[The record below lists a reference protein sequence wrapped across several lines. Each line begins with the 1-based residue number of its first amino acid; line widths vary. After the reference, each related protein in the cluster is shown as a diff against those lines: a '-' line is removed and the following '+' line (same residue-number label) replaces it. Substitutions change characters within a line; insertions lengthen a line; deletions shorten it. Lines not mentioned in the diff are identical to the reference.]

1 MARPARPWFRFYVE
15 AFGDRKMR
23 RLSPANRWL
32 WVAILGAAR
41 ESPEPG
47 ILLVTEDL
55 PMTHQELADYA
66 GVALREVNK
75 ALPQM
80 AKLGLIA
87 LSDDV
92 ISVPKF
98 NSRQFESDNV
108 TARTREHRERSKEQD
123 GNVPKNVRGNTPETE
138 TETEEKQGGK
148 PPAAAKKARQLPA
161 DFVPNDANRRIAA
174 ERGVDLRH
182 AFEQFADHHRAKGS
196 TFKDWHLAFNT
207 WLRRER
213 PTGARPLALVTNADG
228 SQVDADGIRY
238 LPDGSVDE
246 SSLPPVEQ
254 SWMKRRPR

>member
-15 AFGDRKMR
+15 AFGDRKIR
-23 RLSPANRWL
+23 RLSPAHRWL

-47 ILLVTEDL
+47 VLLVAEDL
-55 PMTHQELADYA
+55 PMTFQELADYA
-66 GVALREVNK
+66 GMPLREVTK

-80 AKLGLIA
+80 LKLGMIA
-87 LSDDV
+87 LSDDT

-138 TETEEKQGGK
+138 TETETEEKQGGK
-148 PPAAAKKARQLPA
+148 PPATTKKATQLPA
-161 DFVPNDANRRIAA
+161 DFTPNDSNRRIAA
-174 ERGVDLRH
+174 ERGLDLR
-182 AFEQFADHHRAKGS
+182 ACFEQFADHHRARGS
-196 TFKDWHLAFNT
+196 TFKDWNLAFNT

-213 PTGARPLALVTNADG
+213 AGVPQLTIVTRD
-228 SQVDADGIRY
+228 
-238 LPDGSVDE
+238 DGSVDPA
-246 SSLPPVEQ
+246 SLPPVEQ

>member
-23 RLSPANRWL
+23 RLSPSNRWL
-32 WVAILGAAR
+32 WVAVLGAAR

-47 ILLVTEDL
+47 VLLVTEDL

-66 GVALREVNK
+66 GMALRDVKK

-80 AKLGLIA
+80 ANLGLIA
-87 LSDDV
+87 LNDDV

-108 TARTREHRERSKEQD
+108 TARTREHRERSKERD
-123 GNVPKNVRGNTPETE
+123 GNVPTNVRGNTPEAETE

-148 PPAAAKKARQLPA
+148 PPAAPKRAHQLPD
-161 DFVPNDANRRIAA
+161 DFTPNDTNRRIAA
-174 ERGVDLRH
+174 ERGVDLRR

-196 TFKDWHLAFNT
+196 TFKDWNLAFNT

-213 PTGARPLALVTNADG
+213 PTPGAPVLKVVTRDDG
-228 SQVDADGIRY
+228 A
-238 LPDGSVDE
+238 VDE
-246 SSLPPVEQ
+246 SALPPVEQ
-254 SWMKRRPR
+254 SWMKRRPRP